1 MINTKPKEEFQYV
14 KVLTLNELLGYI
26 NYFKPIFS
34 INETQRITDFLLSI
48 NEQKVIETK

>member
-1 MINTKPKEEFQYV
+1 MTNTKPQEEFQYV

-26 NYFKPIFS
+26 NYFKPTFS
-34 INETQRITDFLLSI
+34 INETQKIADFILGI